1 MQQQRSY
8 AAVCIHRR
16 TWQHFFKW
24 TFVSCLF
31 SFISSYA
38 YYFCHQQSIQI
49 KSIVSRRLITLLC
62 RPIDATFLL
71 VNYGWSTTSSSRLCC
86 SFHTS
91 VPQAGHPKCRISI
104 YSLFTLMPLII
115 VGLLE
120 FVYRVAMLTVTSIW
134 ITIQFRT
141 GFEFILISLSNSG
154 WRRWRFADSSSSYF

>member
-1 MQQQRSY
+1 MVGQLGLPLAASVWRTRVSTSGILFLNTYGTTKYILYKLRGDRDMQQQRSY

-24 TFVSCLF
+24 TFVSCLT
-31 SFISSYA
+31 SFISLNA

-71 VNYGWSTTSSSRLCC
+71 VNYGWSTTRSSRLCC

-115 VGLLE
+115 VAL
-120 FVYRVAMLTVTSIW
+120 Y
-134 ITIQFRT
+134 
-141 GFEFILISLSNSG
+141 
-154 WRRWRFADSSSSYF
+154 